1 MVIFCLFLLQNQIF
15 GANLNEF
22 VEESEPNQQLCIK
35 IIDESNIASEPKIL
49 QKSIS
54 FGGGSY
60 FGVTYSLGVLDVLQ
74 KLFDLSSCAYLG
86 DSSGSLTA
94 ASAALNIPVSHSI
107 KHFVLPCITEKHNSP
122 HCGFAQWGKIITKH
136 MFNTIHAFNPE
147 LEGKAHKE
155 LSGKLHVSV
164 SLVTPFLRNVLISDF
179 DSDEDFA
186 DALMASCHLPWV
198 LNGSFFTN
206 LRGHTCIDGGLTNHN
221 PMLNEKTI
229 KINPFLWRS
238 LFFWANHGCFTLH
251 TEEEALF
258 AIRLGYH
265 DALKNL
271 HYFIEKG
278 LPLKHASIPL
288 PISDHPVPDEPESSV
303 SLFLRNKA
311 HTFWFFS
318 RNIFLSQANQY
329 FTWFGYIFNQGRQ
342 SQYAYFAL
350 KILSVCMVFKYRKD
364 IISRMIYR
372 FDM

>member
-1 MVIFCLFLLQNQIF
+1 MLCTVIFCLFLLQNQIF

-22 VEESEPNQQLCIK
+22 VEENQQNDQLCIK
-35 IIDESNIASEPKIL
+35 IIDESNIVSEPKIF

-74 KLFDLSSCAYLG
+74 KLFDLRDYVYLG

-94 ASAALNIPVSHSI
+94 ASAALNIPVSHSM
-107 KHFVLPCITEKHNSP
+107 KNFVLPCLKEKRESQYS
-122 HCGFAQWGKIITKH
+122 GFAQWGKIISKH
-136 MFNTIHAFNPE
+136 MFNTIYTFNPE

-179 DSDEDFA
+179 DSEEDFA
-186 DALMASCHLPWV
+186 NTVITSCHLPWV

-258 AIRLGYH
+258 AMRLGYH
-265 DALKNL
+265 DTLKNL
-271 HYFIEKG
+271 NYFIEKG
-278 LPLKHASIPL
+278 LQLKSTSIPL
-288 PISDHPVPDEPESSV
+288 SISEHPAPDEPESSV

-318 RNIFLSQANQY
+318 SNVFLSQANRY
-329 FTWFGYIFNQGRQ
+329 FTWLYYLFNQARQ
-342 SQYAYFAL
+342 SQHAYLPMKLFAMFME
-350 KILSVCMVFKYRKD
+350 IGRAHV
-364 IISRMIYR
+364 
-372 FDM
+372 